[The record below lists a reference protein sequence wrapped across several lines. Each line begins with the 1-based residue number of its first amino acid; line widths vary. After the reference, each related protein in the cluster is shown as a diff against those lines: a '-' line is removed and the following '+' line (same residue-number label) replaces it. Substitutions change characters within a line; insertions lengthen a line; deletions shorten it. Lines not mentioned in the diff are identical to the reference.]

1 MTIMDRFLD
10 MFSDV
15 MANRMIAIVVM
26 ICAAIGGVI
35 SIAGG
40 YFGTYKIITL
50 LSNN

>member
-1 MTIMDRFLD
+1 MTVMDRFLE
-10 MFSDV
+10 MFNDV
-15 MANRMIAIVVM
+15 MANRMIAVIVM
-26 ICAAIGGVI
+26 ISAAIGGVI

>member
-1 MTIMDRFLD
+1 MTVMDRFLE
-10 MFSDV
+10 MFGDV
-15 MANRMIAIVVM
+15 MANRMIAIIVM
-26 ICAAIGGVI
+26 VCAAIGGVI

>member
-1 MTIMDRFLD
+1 MTMMERFLD
-10 MFSDV
+10 MFNDV
-15 MANRMIAIVVM
+15 MANRMIAVVVM
-26 ICAAIGGVI
+26 ISAAIGGVI